1 MVVAIIIAV
10 VTTTIII
17 IFLSSLGE
25 FGVISDCFGKEN
37 LNEIDPSNPP
47 PCKVLPGGIFYTE
60 DEVCLFQY
68 I

>member
-1 MVVAIIIAV
+1 MSRIKQPAV
-10 VTTTIII
+10 
-17 IFLSSLGE
+17 
-25 FGVISDCFGKEN
+25 KEN
-37 LNEIDPSNPP
+37 SWETEVSLDPSNPP